1 MKKLYHVLFFL
12 ILCSGL
18 TAQTVSGSVTDE
30 NGNPLPG
37 ANVVVSGTLKGSAAD
52 ASGVYSI
59 SGVSKGTHTLTASY
73 IGYEDQSTSASV
85 SNDGATVNFA
95 LTSSALSGATVLVT
109 GSRSSGRSSMK
120 SPTPIDGFS
129 EMTLRRQGNGDFT
142 ETVKNQVPSFNA
154 TPYTGDGAAFVRPT
168 SMRGLPPDNIL
179 VLTNSKRRHRSALI
193 SHFGAAMNVGAQ
205 AVDVGMIPSI
215 AIKRLEVLRDG
226 ASAQYGSDAIA
237 GVMNFILKDNSE
249 GIEIHASRGQWMT
262 APNERGGET
271 DITIAGNIGI
281 ALSDNGFLSVS
292 AEYTDR
298 PELSRG
304 NQHASA
310 ADGYKGWDANDSG
323 QDVSEWN
330 TAMNWGRPE
339 NSGFRSV
346 WNAGLDLG
354 NNVEAYSFG
363 NYADTFGEY
372 SFFLRAP
379 GKSGALTP
387 VPIDPTDPSKGNFSW
402 GDTYPLGFTPRLEGH
417 GTDFSSVVGIKGE
430 NLAGYGVNYD
440 FSASYGSN
448 YLHYYLKNSLNLS
461 WGPYSP
467 HNFVIGDLQQEE
479 TNLNADFTY
488 SLSQSM
494 NLAFGYEWREEAYT
508 MYEGQKESWMAGPW
522 AMVHMLIDPEVPGD
536 STNYTA
542 PGLAANGMPGT
553 DPSAA
558 GVFKRQNT
566 AFYGDLE
573 WDVNDELL
581 IQVAARFE
589 DFSDFGTTT
598 NFKVAGRYSLGN
610 LATLRGNFSTGFR
623 APTPGQSNYTGVVT
637 SFDGVTGLQV
647 QEGTLRPDDPI
658 SISMGGAA
666 LVPEDATNTSFG
678 FTTSFLP
685 NLNLTVDLYSIDV
698 TNKIIKSRSL
708 TVPEGSSALFTDI
721 AMYTNSLDT
730 KTSGIDI
737 VAVYDMGK
745 TDIGLAINTNST
757 EVVEQRQVN
766 GVNPVSDG
774 GVFNIENNLPKIRL
788 TASVNHNISQTL
800 SVMAR
805 VNYYG
810 ETKDERSSQEV
821 VDPTQ
826 LVDLELNYHLSNNLN
841 VVFGSNNIL
850 NTYPTEIETRAS
862 QGMPYPRRTPIGYHG
877 GMTYLRLMY
886 SF

>member
-1 MKKLYHVLFFL
+1 MC
-12 ILCSGL
+12 I
-18 TAQTVSGSVTDE
+18 
-30 NGNPLPG
+30 
-37 ANVVVSGTLKGSAAD
+37 
-52 ASGVYSI
+52 
-59 SGVSKGTHTLTASY
+59 
-73 IGYEDQSTSASV
+73 
-85 SNDGATVNFA
+85 
-95 LTSSALSGATVLVT
+95 
-109 GSRSSGRSSMK
+109 
-120 SPTPIDGFS
+120 
-129 EMTLRRQGNGDFT
+129 
-142 ETVKNQVPSFNA
+142 
-154 TPYTGDGAAFVRPT
+154 
-168 SMRGLPPDNIL
+168 
-179 VLTNSKRRHRSALI
+179 
-193 SHFGAAMNVGAQ
+193 
-205 AVDVGMIPSI
+205 
-215 AIKRLEVLRDG
+215 RD
-226 ASAQYGSDAIA
+226 S
-237 GVMNFILKDNSE
+237 
-249 GIEIHASRGQWMT
+249 
-262 APNERGGET
+262 
-271 DITIAGNIGI
+271 
-281 ALSDNGFLSVS
+281 
-292 AEYTDR
+292 
-298 PELSRG
+298 
-304 NQHASA
+304 
-310 ADGYKGWDANDSG
+310 
-323 QDVSEWN
+323 
-330 TAMNWGRPE
+330 
-339 NSGFRSV
+339 
-346 WNAGLDLG
+346 
-354 NNVEAYSFG
+354 
-363 NYADTFGEY
+363 
-372 SFFLRAP
+372 
-379 GKSGALTP
+379 
-387 VPIDPTDPSKGNFSW
+387 
-402 GDTYPLGFTPRLEGH
+402 
-417 GTDFSSVVGIKGE
+417 
-430 NLAGYGVNYD
+430 
-440 FSASYGSN
+440 
-448 YLHYYLKNSLNLS
+448 
-461 WGPYSP
+461 
-467 HNFVIGDLQQEE
+467 
-479 TNLNADFTY
+479 
-488 SLSQSM
+488 
-494 NLAFGYEWREEAYT
+494 
-508 MYEGQKESWMAGPW
+508 
-522 AMVHMLIDPEVPGD
+522 
-536 STNYTA
+536 
-542 PGLAANGMPGT
+542 
-553 DPSAA
+553 
-558 GVFKRQNT
+558 
-566 AFYGDLE
+566 
-573 WDVNDELL
+573 
-581 IQVAARFE
+581 
-589 DFSDFGTTT
+589 
-598 NFKVAGRYSLGN
+598 FKVAGRYSLGN

-658 SISMGGAA
+658 SVSMGGAA

>member
-1 MKKLYHVLFFL
+1 MKKLYHVLFLL

-37 ANVVVSGTLKGSAAD
+37 ANVVVSGTSKGSAAD

-271 DITIAGNIGI
+271 DITIAGNIGM

-658 SISMGGAA
+658 SVSMGGAA